1 MIKPNP
7 RWWGPCCWR
16 REHPHCKCQWSRQ
29 TECNT
34 PYAPPEIR
42 PEQSP
47 QNDIPSPWQGFLYDS
62 SSAFILIFNHSKY
75 NLIRQK
81 IQIFLHELIKI
92 RFPLTDSYHQLI
104 HENRPFG
111 GETPSKHQLI
121 HKNRTSGGQTPPKVW
136 VSKMWIKF
144 RNSAFFDY
152 FCTIVRFCDRYVFSR
167 AWAKSPAQP

>member
-16 REHPHCKCQWSRQ
+16 REHPRCKCQWSRL

-62 SSAFILIFNHSKY
+62 SSAFVLIFNYSKY

-81 IQIFLHELIKI
+81 IQIFLLKSPKNPI
-92 RFPLTDSYHQLI
+92 RVRYFSTDPH
-104 HENRPFG
+104 HPPERRRTNRRVIEKQHLLHIWAKTRRRCAIG
-111 GETPSKHQLI
+111 DCKM
-121 HKNRTSGGQTPPKVW
+121 NCAPKVGHNIEYYERW
-136 VSKMWIKF
+136 QVS
-144 RNSAFFDY
+144 
-152 FCTIVRFCDRYVFSR
+152 T
-167 AWAKSPAQP
+167 